1 MMNILLVEDSPT
13 DALLMRE
20 AIDLDRN
27 HLIHVE
33 RLERALAVVAERP
46 IDVILLDLGLPDSQ
60 GLSTLQRI
68 QQEAPSIPV
77 VVLAAKADERLALE
91 AVSHGAQEYLVKN
104 QLDAEILDRALR
116 YSVERKRTSDSLR
129 QSEAR
134 LTEAVRIARLG
145 YWTRDLKTGRL
156 DWSDLLHEMFGVDPA
171 TFQNTFSSYLKCLH
185 PEDRDRVRDT
195 ILKAIAKLEPFD
207 HMYRIIQPSGI
218 RFIHETGRVY
228 VEKNGIPVRISG
240 TARDVTE
247 QFKTEEALR
256 ESERFA
262 RSALD
267 ALSSHVVIL
276 DENGMILATN
286 KSWREFAK
294 QNGGDPAKVGVGT
307 NYMKSCQAS
316 ASRPLEAASTINA
329 AIRDIV
335 AGKRTEFSLEYECHS
350 PTEQRWFVC
359 RLSRFSGPGAV
370 RVVVAHE
377 NITSIRRAEMMKQAM
392 EEAERTSQAKSEF
405 LATMSHE
412 LRTPLN
418 GILGMNELLQATQ
431 LTEQQREYVD
441 ASTSSGKTLLSL
453 INDIL
458 DISKIEAG
466 KIELDWS
473 ACHLDKLIRDTMGV
487 FHIEAKKKGIDF
499 ACKIAPELG
508 RAVRCDETR
517 FRQVLINLIG
527 NAFKFTSKGSVRVE
541 AECVPIESDRLTVR
555 LSVIDTGIGIS
566 NDRISHVFSPFTQAD
581 QSTTRRY
588 GGTGLGLSIS
598 QRLTELM
605 GGKMG
610 VSSRLGVGSTFWVQI
625 PFDILEEERLN
636 ATDAIPGTLDRTIA
650 PIEPREFKLIGLQKN
665 GPSPHILVAED
676 NKINQLYVTEL
687 LRLSGFTC
695 DVVASGDEALS
706 SVQKGQYDLVLM
718 DCQMPEMDG
727 FSATRE
733 IRRREQAGELFGRL
747 PIIALT
753 ANAVKGDRERCLD
766 AGMDDYLS
774 KPIEGHELV
783 RVLEKHLVKAP

>member
-1 MMNILLVEDSPT
+1 
-13 DALLMRE
+13 
-20 AIDLDRN
+20 
-27 HLIHVE
+27 
-33 RLERALAVVAERP
+33 
-46 IDVILLDLGLPDSQ
+46 
-60 GLSTLQRI
+60 
-68 QQEAPSIPV
+68 
-77 VVLAAKADERLALE
+77 
-91 AVSHGAQEYLVKN
+91 
-104 QLDAEILDRALR
+104 
-116 YSVERKRTSDSLR
+116 
-129 QSEAR
+129 
-134 LTEAVRIARLG
+134 
-145 YWTRDLKTGRL
+145 
-156 DWSDLLHEMFGVDPA
+156 
-171 TFQNTFSSYLKCLH
+171 
-185 PEDRDRVRDT
+185 
-195 ILKAIAKLEPFD
+195 
-207 HMYRIIQPSGI
+207 
-218 RFIHETGRVY
+218 
-228 VEKNGIPVRISG
+228 
-240 TARDVTE
+240 
-247 QFKTEEALR
+247 
-256 ESERFA
+256 
-262 RSALD
+262 
-267 ALSSHVVIL
+267 
-276 DENGMILATN
+276 
-286 KSWREFAK
+286 
-294 QNGGDPAKVGVGT
+294 
-307 NYMKSCQAS
+307 
-316 ASRPLEAASTINA
+316 
-329 AIRDIV
+329 
-335 AGKRTEFSLEYECHS
+335 
-350 PTEQRWFVC
+350 
-359 RLSRFSGPGAV
+359 
-370 RVVVAHE
+370 
-377 NITSIRRAEMMKQAM
+377 
-392 EEAERTSQAKSEF
+392 
-405 LATMSHE
+405 
-412 LRTPLN
+412 
-418 GILGMNELLQATQ
+418 
-431 LTEQQREYVD
+431 
-441 ASTSSGKTLLSL
+441 
-453 INDIL
+453 
-458 DISKIEAG
+458 
-466 KIELDWS
+466 
-473 ACHLDKLIRDTMGV
+473 MGV

-636 ATDAIPGTLDRTIA
+636 AKDAIPGTLDRTIA
-650 PIEPREFKLIGLQKN
+650 PIEPREFKSIGSQKK